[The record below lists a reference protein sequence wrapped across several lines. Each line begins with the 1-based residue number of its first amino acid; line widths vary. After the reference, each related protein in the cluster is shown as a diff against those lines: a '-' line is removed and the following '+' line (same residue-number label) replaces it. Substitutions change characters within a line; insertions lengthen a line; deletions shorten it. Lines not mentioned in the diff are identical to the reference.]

1 MAKKAARSTDEDAP
15 SQPAGDASTGRQPSF
30 EQALA
35 GVEHIVHGLESGQLT
50 LDQSLHSYEEG
61 VRLLRICHEQ
71 LAQAQ
76 RRIELLVGFD
86 EQGEPIRDDFDAD
99 ALSLE
104 EKQQARS
111 RRRTSA
117 TRGRDAAGGGAGQGG
132 GTVDDEGG
140 LF

>member
-1 MAKKAARSTDEDAP
+1 MAKKAARSTADDAP
-15 SQPAGDASTGRQPSF
+15 LPPVGDSQTGRQPSF
-30 EQALA
+30 EQALE
-35 GVEHIVHGLESGQLT
+35 GVEQIVHGLESGQLT
-50 LDQSLHSYEEG
+50 LDQSLQSYEEG

-71 LAQAQ
+71 LSQAQ

-86 EQGEPIRDDFDAD
+86 EQGQPIREDFDAG

-117 TRGRDAAGGGAGQGG
+117 GQGG
-132 GTVDDEGG
+132 GTVDDGDG